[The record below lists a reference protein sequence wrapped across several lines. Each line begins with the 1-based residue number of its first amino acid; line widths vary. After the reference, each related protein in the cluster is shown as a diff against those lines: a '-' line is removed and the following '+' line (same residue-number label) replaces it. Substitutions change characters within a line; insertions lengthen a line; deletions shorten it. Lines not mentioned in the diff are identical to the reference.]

1 MHKLKGKEII
11 ATCAAGVM
19 DSTALD
25 QSAGR
30 GLNPTAA
37 LQSIIVKPIPFTAA
51 KKILEKHHYLHS
63 MPGGT
68 KLALGVFLDGK
79 LEGAITF
86 GSGPAN
92 VYKMVSDASPSDC
105 LTLSRLWLS
114 DFLPSNS
121 ESRVLGVA
129 LRALK
134 RHTKV
139 KFIVSYAD
147 PTEGHLGTIYQATGW
162 VYTGVSLAM
171 PMFDLGD
178 GKPRH
183 SRSLSHS
190 FGSHSIK
197 HFNSHGVRV
206 RVIPQSR
213 KHRYFYF
220 LDKEYKGR
228 LNVLPKPYPKKN
240 KENKI

>member
-1 MHKLKGKEII
+1 L
-11 ATCAAGVM
+11 
-19 DSTALD
+19 
-25 QSAGR
+25 
-30 GLNPTAA
+30 
-37 LQSIIVKPIPFTAA
+37 IVRPIPFTAA
-51 KKILEKHHYLHS
+51 KRMLERNHYLHS

-68 KLALGVFLDGK
+68 KLAFGVFFK
-79 LEGAITF
+79 RRLEGAITF

-92 VYKMVSDASPSDC
+92 VYKMVENASPSDC

-114 DFLPSNS
+114 DSLPSNS
-121 ESRVLGVA
+121 ESRTLGVA
-129 LRALK
+129 LRALRK
-134 RHTKV
+134 HTKV
-139 KFIVSYAD
+139 KFVISYAD
-147 PTEGHLGTIYQATGW
+147 PSQRHLGTIYQATGW
-162 VYTGVSLAM
+162 IYTGPSLAM
-171 PMFDLGD
+171 PMFDIGD
-178 GKPRH
+178 GVARH

-228 LNVLPKPYPKKN
+228 LKVKPKPYPKKN
-240 KENKI
+240 KEND

>member
-1 MHKLKGKEII
+1 MCKLEGEDTNT
-11 ATCAAGVM
+11 TCAVGVTE
-19 DSTALD
+19 STASSRD
-25 QSAGR
+25 ARR
-30 GLNPTAA
+30 GLRPTAA
-37 LQSIIVKPIPFTAA
+37 LQSLRVKPIPFTAA
-51 KKILEKHHYLHS
+51 KRILERNHYLHS

-68 KLALGVFLDGK
+68 KLAFGVFFEGR

-92 VYKMVSDASPSDC
+92 AYKMVSEASPSDC

-114 DFLPSNS
+114 DSLPSNS
-121 ESRVLGVA
+121 ESRVLGVT
-129 LRALK
+129 LRALRK
-134 RHTKV
+134 HTKT
-139 KFIVSYAD
+139 KFVISYAD
-147 PTEGHLGTIYQATGW
+147 PSQGHLGTIYQATGW
-162 VYTGVSLAM
+162 VYTGLSLAM
-171 PMFDLGD
+171 PMFDIGD

-197 HFNSHGVRV
+197 HFNSHGVEV
-206 RVIPQSR
+206 RVIPQSH

-228 LNVLPKPYPKKN
+228 LRVEPKSYPKK
-240 KENKI
+240 KGENG